1 MGQAKKSLPRG
12 ETENRVGHNQGASEK
27 QIPNVKIWEWVSFLL
42 LFFSFLFFPFYPFFF
57 WLHLRHMEVPG
68 PGIKLVPQSAAAM
81 LDPHCATRE
90 FPSFILKQFCL
101 ESLNMK
107 SSFISEFMSLLDL
120 RQKLVSHNRVLSG
133 TKIK

>member
-1 MGQAKKSLPRG
+1 
-12 ETENRVGHNQGASEK
+12 
-27 QIPNVKIWEWVSFLL
+27 
-42 LFFSFLFFPFYPFFF
+42 
-57 WLHLRHMEVPG
+57 MEVPG

-120 RQKLVSHNRVLSG
+120 RQKLVSHNRMLSG
-133 TKIK
+133 TKIKGPKKLDLMLELINFKYYQI